1 MILGVGVDLLGVA
14 RCERA
19 AAEHGA
25 DFARAFCTPAEL
37 DACAASR
44 EAPREQALR
53 FAAKEAL
60 FKALAL
66 ADRDGAT
73 WREAEVESVATSPPR
88 LRLHGRLAALA
99 RSRGVRRVHLALT
112 AAPGLAAA
120 AVLLEGEPP
129 ESHPEETP
137 R

>member
-19 AAEHGA
+19 AADLGA
-25 DFARAFCTPAEL
+25 DFARDFCTPAEL
-37 DACAASR
+37 AACAASR
-44 EAPREQALR
+44 EPPREQALR

-66 ADRDGAT
+66 AERDGST
-73 WREAEVESVATSPPR
+73 WREAEVESTVASPPR
-88 LRLHGRLAALA
+88 LRLHGRLAELA
-99 RSRGVRRVHLALT
+99 RARGVCRIHLALT

-120 AVLLEGEPP
+120 AVLLEGEPLEP
-129 ESHPEETP
+129 NPEETS